1 MTSWAAAHAPRTP
14 IRLGYR
20 QSLPEGN
27 FISKEKPATVVS
39 AYYEM
44 SSKNK
49 KQDYLKW
56 IRLFLETIPCYLV
69 FFTEE
74 HLVPFIKECRRNF
87 EERTVIITLP
97 RSNWEANTRY
107 PQTVWNELF
116 TKDPEKEIITSSEVY
131 KVWYEKPHFVMRAI
145 ALNPFGHTDFVWTDA
160 GIFRDPR
167 VAILAKNYPIANRIP
182 TNRIMALNVW
192 SFVRNDD
199 VIREVNG
206 QFFPGGGEDR
216 PRMGGGV
223 IAASKELWIEYSRLY
238 QSTIE
243 RYIKADIFWGKDQ
256 TILKTLVLENKSKF
270 SLIELKPTAPEMW
283 FYSLLYL
290 GCSEKLFELI
300 RSEKTNQR
308 KRTYDE
314 LLQLDT

>member
-1 MTSWAAAHAPRTP
+1 MTSWAAAQAPRTQ

-20 QSLPEGN
+20 QILPEGN

-44 SSKNK
+44 SSKYK

-56 IRLFLETIPCYLV
+56 IRQFLEKIPCYLV

-87 EERTVIITLP
+87 EDKTVIITLS
-97 RSNWEANTRY
+97 RDNWEANKRY
-107 PQTVWNELF
+107 QQSIWDNLS
-116 TKDPEKEIITSSEVY
+116 TKDPEKDIVTSSELY
-131 KVWYEKPHFVMRAI
+131 KVWYEKSEFVLRAI
-145 ALNPFGHTDFVWTDA
+145 ELNPFGHSDFVWTDA

-167 VAILAKNYPIANRIP
+167 LVKLAMGFPRAGRIP
-182 TNRIMALNVW
+182 TNRIMLLNVW
-192 SFVRNDD
+192 AFVRNDD

-206 QFFPGGGEDR
+206 EFFPGGGEDR
-216 PRMGGGV
+216 PRIGGGI
-223 IAASKELWIEYSRLY
+223 IAASKELWLEFSRLY
-238 QSTIE
+238 KSTIE
-243 RYIKADIFWGKDQ
+243 RYRKADIFWGKDQ
-256 TILKTLVLENKSKF
+256 TIFKTLVLENKTKF

-283 FYSLLYL
+283 FYSVLYL
-290 GCSEKLFELI
+290 GCSEKIFEIL

-308 KRTYDE
+308 KRSYDE
-314 LLQLDT
+314 LLQLDK

>member
-1 MTSWAAAHAPRTP
+1 MTSWAAAHAPRAQ

-20 QSLPEGN
+20 QILPEGN
-27 FISKEKPATVVS
+27 FISKDKPPTVVS

-87 EERTVIITLP
+87 EDRTVVITLS
-97 RSNWEANTRY
+97 RDNWEANKRY
-107 PQTVWNELF
+107 PQRTWDELF
-116 TKDPEKEIITSSEVY
+116 SKDPEKEIITSPEVY
-131 KVWYEKPHFVMRAI
+131 KVWYEKSEFVMRAI
-145 ALNPFGHTDFVWTDA
+145 ELNPFGHSDFVWADA

-167 VAILAKNYPIANRIP
+167 LVKLAMGFPRAGRIP
-182 TNRIMALNVW
+182 TNRIMVLNVW
-192 SFVRNDD
+192 AFVRNDD

-216 PRMGGGV
+216 PRIGGGIV
-223 IAASKELWIEYSRLY
+223 AASKELWFEFSNLY
-238 QSTIE
+238 KSTVE
-243 RYIKADIFWGKDQ
+243 RYRKAEIFWGKDQ
-256 TILKTLVLENKSKF
+256 TILKTLVLENKTKF

-283 FYSLLYL
+283 FYSVLYL
-290 GCSEKLFELI
+290 GCSEKIFEIL

-308 KRTYDE
+308 KRSYDE
-314 LLQLDT
+314 LLQLDK